1 MTSYPWVQQH
11 DEEDCGA
18 ACLSAI
24 ATYYGQPV
32 ALSKVR
38 ELVGTGTQGTTLL
51 GLKQG
56 ADRLGFNARS
66 IQATPE
72 MMQHLEAV
80 PLPMI
85 IHWQGIHWVVL
96 YGRKGN
102 RYVVADPAV
111 GVRHLAASELAAGWV
126 DGIALLLEP
135 DASRFGAET
144 IAPKAGFRRFLQRA
158 GRYRSLLLQALF
170 LNLVLGLLSLSS
182 PFLIQILTDD
192 VLVRGDTR
200 LLATV
205 AIAVIS
211 ITGIS
216 SLLGLV
222 QSNLIANFAQRLEL
236 GLTLEFCR
244 SLLQLPLSYF
254 EARRSGEVISRL
266 QDVQEI
272 NQLVSQ
278 VVIELPSQVF
288 IALVSLGFM
297 VIYSWQLTG
306 VALAGALVMTL
317 TTVGTLTSLQQKTR
331 RVLVADAENQGVLVE
346 TFKGAMTLK
355 TTVATPQLWEEFQG
369 RFSRFAKLNLGTTQI
384 GILNSSFSGGVSS
397 VAGISL
403 LWYGGLLVANPA
415 VSLSIGQ
422 LLAFKA
428 MNDNFLSL
436 IDTVIKFVDEFAR
449 AKTATQ
455 RLIEVIDADSE
466 SPDDGAKPTV
476 SLSPNTDI
484 HYQSVSFHYPGRL
497 ELLEDF
503 SLTIPGGQVVAI
515 IGKSGCGKST
525 LAKLLSGLYVPQS
538 GNIRIGPYNLQ
549 DLSLSCL
556 RHQVVLVPQDAHFW
570 SRSILENFRLSNPAL
585 PFEKIVQACQLVGA
599 DDFISQMPNKYQ
611 TVLGEF
617 GANLSGGQRQRL
629 ALARALVNDPAVLI
643 LDESTAGLDPASE
656 AEILDRLLEHRQGKT
671 TLLISHRPQ
680 VISRADWIV
689 FLEAGQAMLQGSQ
702 PFFQT
707 QAGNHLA
714 FLAA

>member
-1 MTSYPWVQQH
+1 MLTQRW
-11 DEEDCGA
+11 GFA
-18 ACLSAI
+18 TCLS
-24 ATYYGQPV
+24 
-32 ALSKVR
+32 
-38 ELVGTGTQGTTLL
+38 
-51 GLKQG
+51 
-56 ADRLGFNARS
+56 
-66 IQATPE
+66 
-72 MMQHLEAV
+72 
-80 PLPMI
+80 
-85 IHWQGIHWVVL
+85 
-96 YGRKGN
+96 
-102 RYVVADPAV
+102 
-111 GVRHLAASELAAGWV
+111 ASELAAGWV
-126 DGIALLLEP
+126 DGTALLLEP
-135 DASRFGAET
+135 DASRFGAEAT
-144 IAPKAGFRRFLQRA
+144 ASKAGFRRFLQRA
-158 GRYRSLLLQALF
+158 GQYRSLLLQALF

-205 AIAVIS
+205 AIAVIA
-211 ITGIS
+211 ITSIS

-317 TTVGTLTSLQQKTR
+317 TTVGTLSSLQQKTR

-355 TTVATPQLWEEFQG
+355 TIVATPQLWEEFQG
-369 RFSRFAKLNLGTTQI
+369 RFSRFAKLSLGTTQI
-384 GILNSSFSGGVSS
+384 GILNSSFSSGVSS

-436 IDTVIKFVDEFAR
+436 IDTIIKFVDEFAR

-455 RLIEVIDADSE
+455 RLTEVIDADSE

-476 SLSPNTDI
+476 FLSPNTDI
-484 HYQSVSFHYPGRL
+484 RYQSVSFHYPGRL

-538 GNIRIGPYNLQ
+538 GNIRVGAYNLQ

-570 SRSILENFRLSNPAL
+570 SRSILENFRLTNLAL
-585 PFEKIVQACQLVGA
+585 PFEKIVQACHLVGA

-629 ALARALVNDPAVLI
+629 ALARALVSDPAVLI
-643 LDESTAGLDPASE
+643 LDESTADLDPASE
-656 AEILDRLLEHRQGKT
+656 AEILDRLLAHRQGKT

-680 VISRADWIV
+680 VINRADWIV
-689 FLEAGQAMLQGSQ
+689 FLEAGQATLQGSQ

-707 QAGNHLA
+707 QKGNHLA